1 MRKGKDMEHAYRLRN
16 PKTLFWRRVTAHWRY
31 QRDILGTVFD
41 WVVSLYILVPGLLL
55 GGGLY
60 RELWNSPLP
69 GWTQLLPLQAVVGI
83 LLFVFSGR
91 VLLFLEEADVL
102 FLRRQREW
110 VKGLMIRGMIY
121 SHAVSAIKGLLAA
134 FLALPILVRQYDIT
148 GIALVALLMTTAICA
163 WCANL
168 MTAMIRSRD
177 KGWLKHLKAY
187 TMRWVSFGL
196 LTLLVTYGLHNA
208 ALWTAA
214 LILLIV
220 LLLLSRKRLAMQG
233 TFIADVREDAKTRI
247 QLTEKLLVQAVGKP
261 PSVRSKT
268 WFMRKSGHLF
278 KGTAEKRLTDAG
290 LKAILRNPENLAL
303 YIQITLVGI
312 PAVWLPPLIIKLIVY
327 IALVFMLSYWLST
340 RWTLFAKA
348 EFMHVLPFTNQQYH
362 AAGILAIRALLILP
376 VFLYSLVAGL
386 TLLQGG
392 MGWLAA
398 LVFTALAVMIVP
410 SLITSSVY
418 KEERDSEED

>member
-1 MRKGKDMEHAYRLRN
+1 MEHANRLRSSN
-16 PKTLFWRRVTAHWRY
+16 ALFWRRLTAHWRY

-41 WVVSLYILVPGLLL
+41 WIVSLYIFVPGLLL

-69 GWTQLLPLQAVVGI
+69 GWTQLLPLQAMVGI

-91 VLLFLEEADVL
+91 VLLFQEEADVL

-121 SHAVSAIKGLLAA
+121 SHSVSAIKGLLAT

-148 GIALVALLMTTAICA
+148 GIVLAALLMTTALCA

-177 KGWLKHLKAY
+177 KGWRKHVKTY
-187 TMRWVSFGL
+187 TVRWISFGL
-196 LTLLVTYGLHNA
+196 LTLLVTYGPHIQA
-208 ALWTAA
+208 VLWIAV

-220 LLLLSRKRLAMQG
+220 LFLLSRKRLAMQG

-268 WFMRKSGHLF
+268 WFMRKSGRLF
-278 KGTAEKRLTDAG
+278 KGTAEKRLADAG

-327 IALVFMLSYWLST
+327 IALVFMLSYWLNT

-348 EFMHVLPFTNQQYH
+348 EFMYVLPFTNQQYH

-410 SLITSSVY
+410 PIMSWSVY
-418 KEERDSEED
+418 KEERESEED